1 MNSYYLAR
9 FARSDDPEKQK
20 IFGSIGVIFPNQADR
35 GTHVNI
41 SGAAVTAHAPNK
53 DNAIAFMEYL
63 TSEQA
68 QRYFADGNNEYPVID
83 LGGTTSAVQALGS
96 FKEDELNVG
105 ELGKNQAQAIS
116 IYDNVG
122 WQ

>member
-1 MNSYYLAR
+1 M
-9 FARSDDPEKQK
+9 
-20 IFGSIGVIFPNQADR
+20 
-35 GTHVNI
+35 NI

-83 LGGTTSAVQALGS
+83 LGGTTSAVQALGA

-105 ELGKNQAQAIS
+105 ELGKNQAAAIS

>member
-1 MNSYYLAR
+1 M
-9 FARSDDPEKQK
+9 
-20 IFGSIGVIFPNQADR
+20 
-35 GTHVNI
+35 NI

-53 DNAIAFMEYL
+53 ENAIAFMEYL
-63 TSEQA
+63 SSEQA

-83 LGGTTSAVQALGS
+83 LGDNSSAVQSLGT
-96 FKEDELNVG
+96 FKEDKLNVG
-105 ELGKNQAQAIS
+105 ELGKNQAKAIS